1 MSTAQVS
8 TGPDAKV
15 VMVTGAS
22 SGIGKMCAQHLA
34 DKGYRVF
41 GAQRSA
47 INDTSSKFEMLQMDV
62 NEDES
67 VSRGIDTEDK
77 FDDKP

>member
-8 TGPDAKV
+8 TGPDPKV
-15 VMVTGAS
+15 ALVTGAS
-22 SGIGKMCAQHLA
+22 SGIGNMCAQHLA

-47 INDTSSKFEMLQMDV
+47 IKDTSSKFEMLRMDV
-62 NEDES
+62 NSDES
-67 VSRGIDTEDK
+67 VSRRIDTGDK